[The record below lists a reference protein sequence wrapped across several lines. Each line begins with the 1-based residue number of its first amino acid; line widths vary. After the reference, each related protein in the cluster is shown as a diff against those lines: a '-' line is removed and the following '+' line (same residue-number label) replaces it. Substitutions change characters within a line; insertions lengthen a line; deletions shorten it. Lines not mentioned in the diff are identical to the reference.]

1 MDSDLNAAMRYLSS
15 PAGSFWKWDDKGEV
29 VVWTDGSTI
38 AFREELAAILGRLEP
53 QGLPQID
60 AVMLLV
66 AATRGYWS
74 ERSRSLKDQL
84 AGRTRARDSAGISNP
99 APARPDRCRAADVGR
114 STRLFHCHF
123 AFTGRHSSERVDV
136 VRISS
141 VREPHRL
148 DQHGFARRACRPS
161 FETRTPSPSW

>member
-74 ERSRSLKDQL
+74 ERSRSLMDQL
-84 AGRTRARDSAGISNP
+84 AGRTRVETPKFLPTSP
-99 APARPDRCRAADVGR
+99 
-114 STRLFHCHF
+114 
-123 AFTGRHSSERVDV
+123 
-136 VRISS
+136 
-141 VREPHRL
+141 
-148 DQHGFARRACRPS
+148 RACSRGS
-161 FETRTPSPSW
+161 IEFTHCQAN